1 MVGELGGRMMFFVQF
16 SIDQHLPSVEIYR
29 EAFRKLSASPGAA
42 AARDRFHF
50 LRSRRRTRQELACRY
65 AAGYYLSVIK
75 HYEFNDDY
83 HAKLKGYENYAD
95 ASRLLRETG
104 LDKAAEAY
112 AMEQA
117 FGTPQQV
124 LDKLERRRAK
134 LGDFEWNVCASFAGM
149 PFKDVESS
157 LRLLAKEVLPE
168 VKRWGEDSFE
178 PLRASA

>member
-1 MVGELGGRMMFFVQF
+1 M
-16 SIDQHLPSVEIYR
+16 
-29 EAFRKLSASPGAA
+29 
-42 AARDRFHF
+42 
-50 LRSRRRTRQELACRY
+50 
-65 AAGYYLSVIK
+65 IK

-83 HAKLKGYENYAD
+83 HAKLKGYENYAN
-95 ASRLLRETG
+95 ASQLLRETG

-112 AMEQA
+112 ASEQA

-124 LDKLERRRAK
+124 LDKLERRRRK